1 MTSEIKR
8 NPDTGD
14 FTVVN
19 PAPFRALRG
28 MLWNGQWYEWVETDP
43 NAPMVPPEFRDE
55 HTNPETNE

>member
-8 NPDTGD
+8 NPETGD

-19 PAPFRALRG
+19 SAPFRALRG
-28 MLWNGQWYEWVETDP
+28 MLWYEWVETDP
-43 NAPMVPPEFRDE
+43 DAPMVPPEFRNE